1 MKVTKK
7 TMASAIAFAVG
18 LSTASAGLA
27 TNQWFA
33 VTLESGYT
41 TGGAV
46 TNGTQAGGAW
56 LATGTSEASKVVTLS
71 GESLTTAGQATGNI
85 IKLDGQGDSLKWT
98 PSNAS
103 TGVVVFVDTDVYM
116 VGSDEV
122 PTTSAT
128 GVQTEVY
135 LTNYLNSSYVVTN
148 SALCVHVGNGAGG
161 NVWKQ
166 LSGVA
171 ITNQTWVRLRIEID
185 YTVVADPQ
193 VYFYV
198 NGTQMYNGAD
208 YHFDTMMVASG
219 ITSVSFMGTGY
230 VDNFVGKQATTFTEG
245 PTFSTG
251 NNTNGVAGA
260 VGGSNYSVSSVNKTV
275 TAVWN
280 ETVDGVGAI
289 KYVQLASTSTGYK
302 RTVRTSEGGVVS
314 FSTANLAAG
323 TYTLTGFYGEAA
335 PTVIPAG
342 YKPAAEPIGEY
353 KAAAI
358 TNGVLSLTF
367 APVSGLYYTPFVGT
381 TDLADLKAASA
392 SVLAS
397 PADEDNG
404 FLQINLPVPATAWGV
419 NLIKIYASD
428 APYAKDATP

>member
-18 LSTASAGLA
+18 LSTASAGLM
-27 TNQWFA
+27 TNDWFA
-33 VTLESGYT
+33 ITLEPGYT
-41 TGGAV
+41 VGNLV
-46 TNGTQAGGAW
+46 TNGTQTGGIW
-56 LATGTSEASKVVTLS
+56 SATGTSEASKVVTLS
-71 GESLTTAGQATGNI
+71 GEALTTQGQAGGNI

-98 PSNAS
+98 PSNIS

-122 PTTSAT
+122 PTTSPT

-148 SALCVHVGNGAGG
+148 SALCVHVGNNAGG

-171 ITNQTWVRLRIEID
+171 ITNQTWVRLRIEINYND
-185 YTVVADPQ
+185 PADPQ

-198 NGTQMYNGAD
+198 NNTQMYNGSD
-208 YHFDTMMVASG
+208 YHFDTMTDKKTG

-230 VDNFVGKQATTFTEG
+230 VDNFIGQQVTGVA
-245 PTFSTG
+245 FSTG

-260 VGGSNYSVSSVNKTV
+260 VGGNDYSVDSVAKTV
-275 TAVWN
+275 TATWN
-280 ETVDGVGAI
+280 ADVGGEAI
-289 KYVQLASTSTGYK
+289 QYVQLASTTPGGYT
-302 RTVRTSEGGVVS
+302 RTIRTSVGGQIS
-314 FSTANLAAG
+314 FSTADLASG
-323 TYTLTGFYGEAA
+323 TYTLTGFYGNNA

-342 YKPAAEPIGEY
+342 YKPAAEPIGVY
-353 KAAAI
+353 KAAAV

-381 TDLADLKAASA
+381 TDLAVLTAGSA

-397 PADEDNG
+397 PANQDNG
-404 FLQINLPVPATAWGV
+404 FLQISLPVPPTAWGV

-428 APYAKDATP
+428 APYTQGATP